1 MVQDDWKDHVDRHRS
16 DFDTYELEDGVWIDL
31 ESRLIQAEQKENKK
45 VISFSWVWKATAACV
60 SALVIAFFLY
70 PTEENGVEY
79 VADSELTE
87 VENYYQDKI
96 NVKVSQI
103 SAIEKDEDIFKDLKV
118 LDQAFVELKEDL
130 KDNADN
136 EEVINAMIATYKVKL
151 EVLERILEE
160 LEEKKSKVDA

>member
-1 MVQDDWKDHVDRHRS
+1 MVQDDWKNHVDRHRS
-16 DFDTYELEDGVWIDL
+16 DFDSYELEDEIWIDL
-31 ESRLIQAEQKENKK
+31 QARLEQAEKRATKK
-45 VISFSWVWKATAACV
+45 GSSYNWLWKTLAACV
-60 SALVIAFFLY
+60 SALILAFFLY
-70 PTEENGVEY
+70 PAEDQTEELV
-79 VADSELTE
+79 VDAELTE
-87 VENYYQDKI
+87 VENYYQDQI